1 MQGARMDQ
9 PDLPPGSLRERM
21 KAQTRELIVDQ
32 LVSALAAGEIEQA
45 SHDALAKRV
54 GVSRQTVYRYF
65 PDRNSLMQ
73 ALWTRINAELAVG
86 GGAAGFPRDEQ
97 SLRAAPG
104 SLFTNYDRIAPLIT
118 IAQSTPQGRAI
129 RLSVKGQRSE
139 AFLAAS
145 ADAARGLTAEDHRL
159 AAAILQLLMGGQAWL
174 EMRQQ
179 WDLTGDEMARAAD
192 WAVRTLLADLHARE
206 GRPLDQD

>member
-1 MQGARMDQ
+1 MDQ

-73 ALWTRINAELAVG
+73 ALWTRINAELAAG
-86 GGAAGFPRDEQ
+86 GGTAGFPCDEQ

-104 SLFTNYDRIAPLIT
+104 SLFKNYDRIAALIT

-129 RLSVKGQRSE
+129 RLSVKEQRSK
-139 AFLAAS
+139 AFRAAT
-145 ADAARGLTAEDHRL
+145 ADAARGLTAEDHTL

-179 WDLTGDEMARAAD
+179 WDLTGDQMARAAD
-192 WAVRTLLADLHARE
+192 WAVRTLLADLHARK
-206 GRPLDQD
+206 GRSLDRD